1 MKKQKSKLLDK
12 TRQLLIKDERQDYII
27 AVDMGVSPV
36 TIENI
41 RKARVPSP
49 GVVLIESLYEY
60 LSNKKLKV

>member
-1 MKKQKSKLLDK
+1 MKNNTSKLLDK
-12 TRQLLIKDERQDYII
+12 TRQLLIEDDRQDYVI
-27 AVDMGVSPV
+27 AVEMGVSPV

-49 GVVLIESLYEY
+49 GVVLVENLYEL